1 MGDPGPER
9 MFDDRV
15 YQRGALALHA
25 LRLHCGDLAFFAL
38 LQSWT
43 ESFSHGSVSTPG
55 FIRTADRVTG
65 LDTEALLHPWLYEE
79 ALPPLPL
86 S

>member
-1 MGDPGPER
+1 
-9 MFDDRV
+9 
-15 YQRGALALHA
+15 
-25 LRLHCGDLAFFAL
+25 
-38 LQSWT
+38 
-43 ESFSHGSVSTPG
+43 VSTPE
-55 FIRTADRVTG
+55 FIRTADRVAG